1 MRKSHMALS
10 KHQQWIADQLAATGV
25 SQSELA
31 RQIGLDDPSKVNRI
45 VKGQRRVQPDE
56 LERAHAFFASLSE
69 AAPPLDTARPVRA
82 TMVPTPVSGQVSAG
96 LFQEIDALGSQD
108 PDEVLVARDARYPQ
122 ARIVVF
128 DVGGNSMNA
137 FDPPI
142 PDGARV
148 SGPVFE
154 DIREVPRTGM
164 AVIIQRSTADGQ
176 MIEWSVKELEV
187 RDDGYTF
194 HPRSTD
200 RRYKPIVVDTD
211 LQADDGKTVE
221 IVALVTDV
229 TRPVR
234 W

>member
-1 MRKSHMALS
+1 MALS

-45 VKGQRRVQPDE
+45 VRGLRRVQPDE
-56 LERAHAFFASLSE
+56 LERAEAFFASL
-69 AAPPLDTARPVRA
+69 AQGTPPTDNARPVRA

-108 PDEVLVARDARYPQ
+108 PDEVLVARDPRYPQ

-154 DIREVPRTGM
+154 DTREVPRTGM
-164 AVIIQRSTADGQ
+164 AVIIQRSTSDGQ

-200 RRYKPIVVDTD
+200 PRYKPIVVDTD
-211 LQADDGKTVE
+211 LHADDGKTVE

>member
-1 MRKSHMALS
+1 MDVTHTIDTILKARHWTHEELAAAVGVTQPAVSRWAAGKSFPRGESYLKLMALL
-10 KHQQWIADQLAATGV
+10 ADVEG
-25 SQSELA
+25 
-31 RQIGLDDPSKVNRI
+31 D
-45 VKGQRRVQPDE
+45 
-56 LERAHAFFASLSE
+56 
-69 AAPPLDTARPVRA
+69 APTDRARPVRQEH
-82 TMVPTPVSGQVSAG
+82 VLTPISGKVSAG
-96 LFQEIDALGSQD
+96 IFQEASDFENQDAR
-108 PDEVLVARDARYPQ
+108 EVLAARDPRFPQ
-122 ARIVVF
+122 ARIVAF
-128 DVGGNSMNA
+128 DVDGNSMNA
-137 FDPPI
+137 YDPPI

-200 RRYKPIVVDTD
+200 PRYKPIVVDTD
-211 LQADDGKTVE
+211 LHADDGKMVE